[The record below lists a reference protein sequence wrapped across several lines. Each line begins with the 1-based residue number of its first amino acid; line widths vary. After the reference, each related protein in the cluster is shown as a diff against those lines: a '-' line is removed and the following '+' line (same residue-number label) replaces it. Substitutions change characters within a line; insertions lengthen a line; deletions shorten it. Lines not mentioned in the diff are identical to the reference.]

1 MANKYE
7 NIGLLASLLGVINFY
22 ILVYHNYQEQDTSS
36 LAPLWLLISSLIQIL
51 WFIYG
56 YVNKLIPVYIN
67 SPLILLLMNSI
78 RMLALYRKKRSLL
91 SMNFELTKKVA
102 GIPFS
107 FNIGAIIW

>member
-56 YVNKLIPVYIN
+56 YVNKLIPVYIT
-67 SPLILLLMNSI
+67 SPLILLGMFYLVYLKWKLEVYHPNKERYNNNSELM
-78 RMLALYRKKRSLL
+78 L
-91 SMNFELTKKVA
+91 SS
-102 GIPFS
+102 FS
-107 FNIGAIIW
+107 AI